1 MEGKKERIQHRS
13 KSKLPVENY
22 DKLNY
27 VLELQEINCAKR
39 EYRVMAY
46 TDYSSDGGIL
56 NKFIVDQ
63 QTSVGWEPI
72 PPDSMGEI
80 IDRIICPPPSSLQ
93 KKR

>member
-1 MEGKKERIQHRS
+1 
-13 KSKLPVENY
+13 
-22 DKLNY
+22 
-27 VLELQEINCAKR
+27 
-39 EYRVMAY
+39 MAY